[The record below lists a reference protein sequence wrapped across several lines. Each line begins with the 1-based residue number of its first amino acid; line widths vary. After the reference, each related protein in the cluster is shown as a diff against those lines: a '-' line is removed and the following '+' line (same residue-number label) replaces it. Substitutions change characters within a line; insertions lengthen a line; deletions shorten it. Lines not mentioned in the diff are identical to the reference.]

1 MDILLKTFET
11 SPVKGTVEARL
22 RDRIAR
28 QGSITFAE
36 FMEFALYDA
45 EDGYYTDP
53 SAFGATGDYFTSP
66 AAHPAFSAL
75 MAVQFQRMWE
85 LLGRPTLFHVVEMGG
100 GAGLL
105 ARDVVDYARSLS
117 ESFARS
123 LRYIAL
129 DRYAPQG
136 NVLSGCGDAQVIVT
150 SKIPLKGVVGCF
162 ISNEL
167 VDSFPVHRF
176 KRDQETVKEVY
187 VGIDADGDFIEV
199 LDEPSTPMLVERLG
213 NLVFT
218 LPEGYQG
225 EVNLNIGPWMGE
237 VSAAL
242 ARGFVVTIDYGY
254 EAGELYAPD
263 RLGGTLQTH
272 YRHVLGGD
280 PYLRI
285 GKQDITAHVDF
296 SAIASEG
303 RSLGLVPLGLPA
315 QSQFLRGLGFDGM
328 LGRLRASNLSQRERD
343 ANVMAM
349 LELVKPDGLGG
360 FRVLI
365 QERATGAK
373 DLRQLASTRGVTEE
387 LEIPLL
393 RPDHMSL
400 LEGRYP
406 HLAWWPEELW
416 PFTERRE

>member
-11 SPVKGTVEARL
+11 SSVKGTVEARL

-28 QGSITFAE
+28 QGSVTFAE
-36 FMEFALYDA
+36 FMEFALYYA
-45 EDGYYTDP
+45 EGGYYTDP

-66 AAHPAFSAL
+66 AAHPAFGAL
-75 MAVQFQRMWE
+75 LAVQFQRMWE
-85 LLGRPTLFHVVEMGG
+85 LLGRPILFQVVEMGG
-100 GAGLL
+100 GTGLL

-117 ESFARS
+117 GSFARS

-129 DRYAPQG
+129 DRYTPQA
-136 NVLSGCGDAQVIVT
+136 NVLSGCGGAQVIVT

-176 KRDQETVKEVY
+176 KRDQGTVKEVY

-199 LDEPSTPMLVERLG
+199 LGEPSTPMLVERLG
-213 NLVFT
+213 NLDFT

-263 RLGGTLQTH
+263 RSGGTLQTH
-272 YRHVLGGD
+272 YRHVQGGD
-280 PYLRI
+280 PYRRI

-303 RSLGLVPLGLPA
+303 RSLGLVPLGLAA
-315 QSQFLRGLGFDGM
+315 QSQFLRGLGFDSM
-328 LGRLRASNLSQRERD
+328 LERLRARNLSQRERD
-343 ANVMAM
+343 ANVMAI

-360 FRVLI
+360 FKVLI
-365 QERATGAK
+365 QERATGAE
-373 DLRQLASTRGVTEE
+373 DLRQLAFTRGVTEE
-387 LEIPLL
+387 LAIPLL

-406 HLAWWPEELW
+406 HLAWSPEELW